1 MYLVKRNKIYHLYF
15 RNEKGVLVTHSTK
28 CNNKADANKKAIEF
42 IEKLKEPKPQ
52 KDNLTLGQFKSLYF
66 QYASTRFT
74 NNYQKFIEF
83 AFGQFSKVVSP
94 DILLGDINA
103 TIIERFIQSKLT
115 EKKSFIINGY
125 LRSLQGAFQRAVE
138 FGYIQDNPFKK
149 IKKLK
154 FPQNEPLFITPNQ
167 FEKILLAENDSLY
180 KLVYKLAIC
189 TGLRMA
195 EIRFLKWESIDFD
208 NNTIHIINHSEFT
221 TKSKRSRY
229 IPLHPAIKGE
239 LLAMKN
245 QCKIREF
252 VFTRNGLILTKDSL
266 SCGFK
271 KAVRLAELNDKI
283 HFHSLRH
290 TFASR
295 LIQSGA
301 SLYVVSKLLGHADIK
316 TTQIYSH
323 LRSEDL
329 RSAIDLLNE

>member
-15 RNEKGVLVTHSTK
+15 RNEKRVLITYSTK
-28 CNNKADANKKAIEF
+28 CNNKADANEVATKYLAS
-42 IEKLKEPKPQ
+42 LKEPIPQ
-52 KDNLTLGQFKSLYF
+52 KDNLTLEQFKSLYF

-74 NNYQKFIEF
+74 SNYQKFIEF
-83 AFGQFSKVVSP
+83 AFSQFSKVVSS
-94 DILLGDINA
+94 DILLGDINT

-115 EKKSFIINGY
+115 EKKSLIINGY

-138 FGYIQDNPFKK
+138 FGYIQENPFKK

-154 FPQNEPLFITPNQ
+154 FPQNEPLFVTPNE
-167 FEKILLAENDSLY
+167 FEKILLAEKDSLF

-208 NNTIHIINHSEFT
+208 NNTIHILNHSEFT
-221 TKSKRSRY
+221 TKSKRSRT

-239 LLAMKN
+239 LLVIKN
-245 QCKIREF
+245 QDEINEF
-252 VFTRNGLILTKDSL
+252 AFARNGSVLTKDSL
-266 SCGFK
+266 SSGFK
-271 KAVRLAELNDKI
+271 RAIRSARLNDKI

-295 LIQSGA
+295 LIQSGV

-316 TTQIYSH
+316 TTQIYAH

-329 RSAIDLLNE
+329 QNAINLLNN